1 MDNSLNRFLNA
12 QERSYEVAL
21 EELRNGKKT
30 SHWMWYIFPQLRGL
44 GKSHRAFIYG
54 IMNLS
59 EAKEYLANP
68 VLGGRLKECCR
79 VILDHKDKTAEDIF
93 GCVDDIKFQS
103 CMTLFACI
111 SEEDSI
117 FHKVLEKFF
126 ESERD
131 SLTEKLLT
139 DKNGYYIKNGVLL
152 GYYGEDEDLIIPEG
166 VTQIH
171 KLAFYKN
178 KYLRSV
184 FLPESLIGI
193 GENAFTCCYNLEK
206 VVIPESVTYIE
217 PCAFSCCQKLSD
229 DNGFEVVK
237 SILYNCYNTDESITV
252 PDSVTTIGRYAFSA
266 RRKTLKTVVIPEGV
280 KIIEPFTFWRCGNL
294 KKVTIPRSVVGIAL
308 NAFSECDAVEIQAP
322 SGSYAAAFARFK
334 GIKLVEE

>member
-1 MDNSLNRFLNA
+1 MYNSLERFMNA
-12 QERSYEVAL
+12 QERVYEVAL
-21 EELRNGKKT
+21 NELKDGKKT

-68 VLGGRLKECCR
+68 VLGGRLTECCR
-79 VILDHKDKTAEDIF
+79 VILDHKDKTAEEIF
-93 GCVDDIKFQS
+93 GCVDDIKLRS

-131 SLTEKLLT
+131 SLTEKLLS

-166 VTQIH
+166 VTRIH

-184 FLPESLIGI
+184 VLPESLIGI
-193 GENAFTCCYNLEK
+193 GENAFSCCYNLEN
-206 VVIPESVTYIE
+206 VVIPESVSDMG
-217 PCAFSCCQKLSD
+217 PCAFSCCPKLSD
-229 DNGFEVVK
+229 ENGFTVVHT
-237 SILYNCYNTDESITV
+237 ILYNCYSTDENVTV
-252 PDSVTTIGRYAFSA
+252 PNGVITIGKYAFSA
-266 RRKTLKTVVIPEGV
+266 RSKTLETVIIPEGV
-280 KIIEPFTFWRCGNL
+280 RFIGPLTFWRCGNL

-308 NAFSECDAVEIQAP
+308 DAFSECDAVEIQAP